1 MYLVI
6 GGLAAVENVFP
17 PVPADTVVA
26 VGAFLSRFGP
36 LSAGVILAVTLVA
49 NVGSAAAVYVAAR
62 TFGRGFFTGR
72 IGRRLLRPES
82 LERLERLY
90 ARHGT
95 WGIFVSRFIP
105 GVRAVV
111 PPFAGVAKLG
121 AARTLIPAALASG
134 IWYGTITIV
143 VVLVAD
149 RLSDVA
155 RFLAGFSRAG
165 WILSIGI
172 VVFATVFLVVRRQN
186 RLRHRR

>member
-1 MYLVI
+1 M
-6 GGLAAVENVFP
+6 
-17 PVPADTVVA
+17 VA